1 MVINAAFLQKSIV
14 LKNQNIE
21 VSVLIPRCQF
31 LDFEIAFKMCR
42 IKNHNNVAQKLK
54 EMRDI
59 HQSKI
64 ELEKNIYIKTVQTL
78 QGLRHVY
85 Q

>member
-1 MVINAAFLQKSIV
+1 MVINAAFLQKNIV

-31 LDFEIAFKMCR
+31 LDFQIALKMCR
-42 IKNHNNVAQKLK
+42 INNHNNVAQKLK
-54 EMRDI
+54 EMSDI
-59 HQSKI
+59 HQNKI

>member
-1 MVINAAFLQKSIV
+1 MVINAAFLEKNIV

-31 LDFEIAFKMCR
+31 LDFQIAFKMCR
-42 IKNHNNVAQKLK
+42 INNHNNVAQKLK
-54 EMRDI
+54 EMSDI
-59 HQSKI
+59 HQNKI

-78 QGLRHVY
+78 QGLRNVH

>member
-1 MVINAAFLQKSIV
+1 MVINAAFLQKNIV
-14 LKNQNIE
+14 LEKQNIE

-31 LDFEIAFKMCR
+31 LDFQITFKMCR

-59 HQSKI
+59 HQNKI

-78 QGLRHVY
+78 QGLRNVN